1 MNAFQ
6 SQQVDVI
13 TLDRTNLD
21 GLQWKVRYNFKKKY
35 VSNEFEFVAFNLS
48 NKILKERE
56 VRTAIAYAVDREQ
69 IISSILPGEAVASD
83 LPVIPDT
90 WLNDTNVVSYERDCG
105 KGKADTF
112 RCRMERKQRY
122 IFTKESTVL
131 TLRFH
136 WSLW

>member
-13 TLDRTNLD
+13 TLDRTNWTGYSGRSDIIL
-21 GLQWKVRYNFKKKY
+21 KKY

-69 IISSILPGEAVASD
+69 IISSILPGR
-83 LPVIPDT
+83 LWRRICP
-90 WLNDTNVVSYERDCG
+90 L
-105 KGKADTF
+105 F
-112 RCRMERKQRY
+112 RYMAQ
-122 IFTKESTVL
+122 
-131 TLRFH
+131 
-136 WSLW
+136 